1 MPDET
6 PAGSPAPPPAAVPT
20 PPAPAATSAAP
31 PPDSGTQ
38 FNIGEEF
45 GTAKRN
51 LPPARIVVIGI
62 VIIAVV
68 AAIAAML
75 QRAHPQGSGSIDN
88 VTAVEIPDQNSV
100 LVAINVT
107 LHNSGNRTI
116 WIHTIKAT
124 LKTDSGEFSDD
135 PASVV
140 DFERYFQAFPA
151 LKEHAQPAL
160 LPEVKIPS
168 GGEAHGTIIVSFP
181 VTEDAFEKR
190 KSLSVAIQPYD
201 QPVPIVLSK

>member
-6 PAGSPAPPPAAVPT
+6 PGDAPTPAPPAAPAVP
-20 PPAPAATSAAP
+20 APSTAP
-31 PPDSGTQ
+31 SDSGTQ

-51 LPPARIVVIGI
+51 LPPAKIVVIGI
-62 VIIAVV
+62 VLIGVA

-75 QRAHPQGSGSIDN
+75 QRARPQGSGSIDN
-88 VTAVEIPDQNSV
+88 ITAVEVPNQNSV

-116 WIHTIKAT
+116 WIHSIKAT
-124 LKTDSGEFSDD
+124 LKTDTGEFSDD
-135 PASVV
+135 PASAV

-181 VTEDAFEKR
+181 VTQDAFEKR

>member
-6 PAGSPAPPPAAVPT
+6 PAASPAPPPAAAPA
-20 PPAPAATSAAP
+20 PPAPAATAATP

-88 VTAVEIPDQNSV
+88 ITAVEVPDQNSV
-100 LVAINVT
+100 LVAINR
-107 LHNSGNRTI
+107 S
-116 WIHTIKAT
+116 
-124 LKTDSGEFSDD
+124 E
-135 PASVV
+135 
-140 DFERYFQAFPA
+140 ERRVG
-151 LKEHAQPAL
+151 KECR
-160 LPEVKIPS
+160 S
-168 GGEAHGTIIVSFP
+168 RMS
-181 VTEDAFEKR
+181 
-190 KSLSVAIQPYD
+190 
-201 QPVPIVLSK
+201 

>member
-6 PAGSPAPPPAAVPT
+6 PSDAPTPAPPAAPAVP
-20 PPAPAATSAAP
+20 APSTAP
-31 PPDSGTQ
+31 SDSGTQ

-51 LPPARIVVIGI
+51 LPPAKIVVIGI
-62 VIIAVV
+62 VLIGVA

-75 QRAHPQGSGSIDN
+75 QRARPQGSGSIDN
-88 VTAVEIPDQNSV
+88 ITAVEVPNQNSV

-135 PASVV
+135 PASAV

-181 VTEDAFEKR
+181 VTQDAFEKR

-201 QPVPIVLSK
+201 QPVPIVLTK